1 MAEKKVKKEPEK
13 TFLKMYIGPAIKKY
27 GLTPGTV
34 YENIFCGNVQA
45 VIENYPEIKELFI
58 NIDNNFAKNKNN
70 IKVLGTKENVFYK
83 KLLKKLGG
91 K

>member
-13 TFLKMYIGPAIKKY
+13 AFLKMYIGPAIRKY
-27 GLTPGTV
+27 GLISGTV
-34 YENIFCGNVQA
+34 YEDLSLGNVQA
-45 VIENYPEIKELFI
+45 AIEDYPEIKELFI

-70 IKVLGTKENVFYK
+70 IKISGTKENVFYK

>member
-1 MAEKKVKKEPEK
+1 MAEKKVKKESEK
-13 TFLKMYIGPAIKKY
+13 TFLKMYIGPAIRKY
-27 GLTPGTV
+27 GLTPGTI
-34 YENIFCGNVQA
+34 YEDISLGNVQTA
-45 VIENYPEIKELFI
+45 IENYPEIKELFI

-70 IKVLGTKENVFYK
+70 IKVSGTKENVFYK

>member
-1 MAEKKVKKEPEK
+1 MAERKMKKEPEK

-34 YENIFCGNVQA
+34 YENISCGNVQA
-45 VIENYPEIKELFI
+45 AIENYPEIKELFI
-58 NIDNNFAKNKNN
+58 NIDNDFAKNKNN
-70 IKVLGTKENVFYK
+70 INISGTKENIFYK